1 MTARLVVRRGT
12 YYDSVALMLASR
24 DAEDLD
30 GVDFA
35 AAVAATPLNLS
46 LLTEQGFELPDDLG
60 PDDLVVAI
68 RAAADDAAD
77 AAQRSVE
84 DRLLERMRPGPAGSA
99 AMAARSVR
107 GAARRNPD
115 LNLAFVSVPGRF
127 AAYEVA
133 EALAAGLHVFCFSDG
148 MSLGDEAAL
157 KRRAVDRGLLF
168 LGADCG
174 TAIVDGVGFGFANV
188 VADGPIGIVGA
199 SGTGIQQV
207 ICLLD
212 SAGIGISHALGVGGR
227 DLSAEVGGIMAARCL
242 EIMGVDAST
251 EVIVV
256 LSKPPDRNV
265 AEHIADAAAR
275 TGKPAVLGFLRTGGD
290 PDLIAAPDG
299 VEIVSSLEDA
309 AALAAQLA
317 GGSVDTHDTDPA
329 SRLTPGNIRGVFAG
343 GSLCFEAAAFAGSG
357 DFVDFGADE
366 YTTGRA
372 HPMIDPTLRNDHFE
386 RAAADGNVGA
396 VVVDVVLGHGAHP
409 NPAGELAPLIEA
421 ALAARDDLT
430 VVVSLCGTDNDPQG
444 LVRQRGELVAAG
456 ALVTRN
462 AAHAGRLARDA
473 TRAHP

>member
-1 MTARLVVRRGT
+1 MTTRLVVRRGT
-12 YYDSVALMLASR
+12 YHDSVALMLASR
-24 DAEDLD
+24 DAEDVH

-35 AAVAATPLNLS
+35 AAIAATPLNLA
-46 LLTEQGFELPDDLG
+46 LLAEQGFELPEDLG
-60 PDDLVVAI
+60 PNDLVVAI
-68 RAAADDAAD
+68 RAVDDDAAD
-77 AAQRSVE
+77 AAERSVE
-84 DRLLERMRPGPAGSA
+84 DRLSERMRPGTAGSA
-99 AMAARSVR
+99 DIPARSIR
-107 GAARRNPD
+107 GAARRNTD

-133 EALAAGLHVFCFSDG
+133 EALGAGLHVFCFSDG
-148 MSLGDEAAL
+148 MSLDDEAAL
-157 KRRAVDRGLLF
+157 KRRAIDRRLLF

-188 VADGPIGIVGA
+188 VAQGPIGIIGA

-212 SAGIGISHALGVGGR
+212 AAGVGISHALGVGGR
-227 DLSAEVGGIMAARCL
+227 DLSAEVGGIMAAHCL
-242 EIMGVDAST
+242 EVMGKDAST

-275 TGKPAVLGFLRTGGD
+275 TGKPAVLGFLRAGGD
-290 PDLIAAPDG
+290 PDLIVAPGG
-299 VEIVSSLEDA
+299 VEITSSLEDA
-309 AALAAQLA
+309 AVIAAQLA
-317 GGSVDTHDTDPA
+317 GGRVDTHDADSP
-329 SRLTPGNIRGVFAG
+329 SRVTPGKIRGLFGG

-372 HPMIDPTLRNDHFE
+372 HPMIDPTLRNDHFR
-386 RAAADGNVGA
+386 RAAADGDVGA
-396 VVVDVVLGHGAHP
+396 VVVDVVLGYGAHP

-456 ALVTRN
+456 ALVTGN
-462 AAHAGRLARDA
+462 SAHAGRLARDA
-473 TRAHP
+473 IKGRP